1 MSSITPETCTDC
13 NCANNLKKK
22 IFGYLKILACISV
35 TTLGL
40 IDTFRHGELYK
51 KKKNTLQIETTLI
64 SHSSYY
70 GLNYNCKVMYDMAIA
85 QQHVQ

>member
-13 NCANNLKKK
+13 NCANNLKK

-40 IDTFRHGELYK
+40 MNTFRHGELYK
-51 KKKNTLQIETTLI
+51 KNKN
-64 SHSSYY
+64 
-70 GLNYNCKVMYDMAIA
+70 K
-85 QQHVQ
+85 